1 MNIVGIP
8 LFTKR
13 CILAR
18 QPTGALSA
26 VTKDG
31 IKMSP
36 KTFMRSTI
44 MAMGILGAALAGGWP
59 TPGKAGES
67 YPWCTQGSLLHSY
80 YMTREQCE
88 QTVDYHGFCV
98 PNPDVSPRK
107 Q

>member
-1 MNIVGIP
+1 LN
-8 LFTKR
+8 LTK
-13 CILAR
+13 II
-18 QPTGALSA
+18 A
-26 VTKDG
+26 VSQKSFTKDG

-44 MAMGILGAALAGGWP
+44 MAVGILGAALAGGWP
-59 TPGKAGES
+59 TPGMTEQS
-67 YPWCTQGSLLHSY
+67 YPWCTQGSLLHCY

-98 PNPDVSPRK
+98 HNPGVSPRE